1 MKTVLIGIAV
11 FIFSGFGFLLIG
23 TNIVPGLTGLLSI
36 AVAIGVAIWYQKA
49 VAKPAAEKEKAQ
61 TELIYSMREELTKLS
76 KPSQETIFQK
86 VERERLSQ
94 MTDKDKLKVEREK
107 LSHKAK
113 RDKEKSHIARL
124 NEAVKAAEELN
135 SRTSKPQA
143 ENEDMKGYREN
154 MQRQMDD
161 ALSAAEELRKKQGE
175 D

>member
-1 MKTVLIGIAV
+1 MKTVGVGVAVYLFSAITLMFIIGPYSGVISIIFGIAGA
-11 FIFSGFGFLLIG
+11 FIYRRS
-23 TNIVPGLTGLLSI
+23 VDKS
-36 AVAIGVAIWYQKA
+36 
-49 VAKPAAEKEKAQ
+49 EKEKAQ
-61 TELIYSMREELTKLS
+61 TELIFTMRDELIKLRES
-76 KPSQETIFQK
+76 AEKTTLPEDTVQK
-86 VERERLSQ
+86 VERER
-94 MTDKDKLKVEREK
+94 